1 MPRCAV
7 MGLSRPECAY
17 FFRCVVAHRKNK
29 AEMGCFGCR
38 ELIPGLAA
46 IVCGTQPRLFELTEV
61 VVRHNTPQG
70 SQAELRCTSAYEQQV
85 GPQHDLEAPDCG
97 LTA

>member
-1 MPRCAV
+1 MCCHRLA
-7 MGLSRPECAY
+7 RPERAH

-46 IVCGTQPRLFELTEV
+46 SVCGTQPRLFDLTDGF
-61 VVRHNTPQG
+61 RPDRSGRITPR
-70 SQAELRCTSAYEQQV
+70 ACKLPTSSRS
-85 GPQHDLEAPDCG
+85 GRS
-97 LTA
+97 TI